1 MQRTYLTKGQGEVLT
16 TLLLTEIVVVLLV
29 FVSWYMIVED
39 KQALLK
45 HTDVD
50 QQLTQQVL
58 HSLPVTL
65 HVERVDGQPLTLIP
79 SGEDS

>member
-1 MQRTYLTKGQGEVLT
+1 MQKHMFRKGQGEVLT
-16 TLLLTEIVVVLLV
+16 TLLLSEIIVVLLV

-50 QQLTQQVL
+50 QQLTQQAL
-58 HSLPVTL
+58 RSLPNVV
-65 HVERVDGQPLTLIP
+65 HVERTDGKPVIILPL
-79 SGEDS
+79 GDDS